1 MTDQEQTSLAS
12 AEAASPGA
20 FTRERSPLKLVV
32 QLVGFAGGLA
42 LLAWC
47 GTLAFNEE
55 NRAGLQRLGDAN
67 PLHVAALLGLALAT
81 LVING
86 TLFWQILLPVRRIG
100 FVGMQA
106 TNALA
111 TFLSYLPFKLSM
123 MSRIAIHKKR
133 DGVPIMLIG
142 PWFAANGATM
152 LAVIG
157 VIVLVSLWRQTLDLT
172 WILVAAGLVIG
183 AWGFTLLAARTL
195 GGERG
200 LNLAIAIADRQP
212 VGLIKKLVRSD
223 AFRKLDEGLGMLS
236 SPGHLAMTMALR
248 LTDVIINTLRF
259 QVAASI
265 VGSPLSFG
273 EALIGSA
280 AYFMISVLSPAGS
293 LGAREAGS
301 AGIMGLLALVD
312 LEKFALIAVV
322 VTGTEVIVNI
332 LGAAAGIAYLRP
344 HRLIRGTQEPD
355 QAQES
360 VAPDLPSPDADRAG
374 PDQPDHR

>member
-1 MTDQEQTSLAS
+1 MSHDAPHSDPR
-12 AEAASPGA
+12 PGG
-20 FTRERSPLKLVV
+20 TNPLKLAL
-32 QLVGFAGGLA
+32 QLLGFAAGLA

-55 NRAGLQRLGDAN
+55 NRAGLQRLGDASAFE
-67 PLHVAALLGLALAT
+67 LASLLLLALAT

-86 TLFWQILLPVRRIG
+86 SLFWVILFPVRRIG
-100 FVGMQA
+100 FVGLQS

-111 TFLSYLPFKLSM
+111 TFLSYLPFKLSLM
-123 MSRIAIHKKR
+123 TRIAIHKKR

-142 PWFAANGATM
+142 PWFAANGVTM

-157 VIVLVSLWRQTLDLT
+157 PIVFVSLWHQTLDAT
-172 WILVAAGLVIG
+172 WVLAAAGLMLG
-183 AWGFTLLAARTL
+183 AWGFTLLVARTL

-200 LNLAIAIADRQP
+200 LSLAIAIADRQP
-212 VGLIKKLVRSD
+212 IGLLRRAVRSD
-223 AFRKLDEGLGMLS
+223 GFRKLDEGLDMLS
-236 SPGHLAMTMALR
+236 GPWHLAATMALR
-248 LTDVIINTLRF
+248 LSDVVLNAFRF

-280 AYFMISVLSPAGS
+280 AYFMISVVSPAGS

-312 LEKFALIAVV
+312 LERFALIAVV
-322 VTGTEVIVNI
+322 VTGTEVIVNL
-332 LGAAAGIAYLRP
+332 LGAGAGIAYLRP
-344 HRLIRGTQEPD
+344 HRLIRGAGGPD
-355 QAQES
+355 
-360 VAPDLPSPDADRAG
+360 APDLPSPDADRAG
-374 PDQPDHR
+374 TDQPDHR